1 MNANE
6 EKPQK
11 KTDANNITNAVQQ
24 IRPDDSCETM
34 MKPATQEEVREA
46 VEEINPDENTLDRG

>member
-6 EKPQK
+6 VKPQK
-11 KTDANNITNAVQQ
+11 EAATNDIKNAVQQ

-34 MKPATQEEVREA
+34 MKPASPEEVREA